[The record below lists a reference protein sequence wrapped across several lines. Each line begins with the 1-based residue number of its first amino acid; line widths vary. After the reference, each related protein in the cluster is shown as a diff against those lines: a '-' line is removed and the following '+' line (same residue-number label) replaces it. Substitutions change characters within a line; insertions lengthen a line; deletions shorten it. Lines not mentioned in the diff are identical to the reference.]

1 MERIVQRR
9 AARMRNGNRGG
20 TDRGGNQTQRIEE
33 AGKEGRETCL
43 RLKEEEE
50 DRGNKKRSGPSQ
62 GPEE

>member
-1 MERIVQRR
+1 MEIGGREPTEKETRLKGSRR
-9 AARMRNGNRGG
+9 EGR
-20 TDRGGNQTQRIEE
+20 
-33 AGKEGRETCL
+33 KEGRETCL